1 MLVLPLCYKNCPD
14 KIPSNLSTKL
24 GDGADGEVFLL
35 EGEDDKV
42 IKLSILVDYWE
53 DYTTMFSNVENVAS
67 FLIHE
72 QPSTYARVFNFSKLV
87 EASRPLYN
95 GSNQKFIIYS
105 YIMEKCFPISEDEKK
120 VFHSIIS
127 HEDLGIEK
135 NYSEER
141 VKEML
146 SGMAVG
152 LDFELERIIFFYRNF
167 KKVPICHRDLHVR
180 NIMKD
185 VSGNFKLVDFD
196 RTTLLEI

>member
-1 MLVLPLCYKNCPD
+1 MLVLPICYKNCPD

-35 EGEDDKV
+35 ENEEDKV
-42 IKLSILVDYWE
+42 IKLSMLVDYWE
-53 DYTTMFSNVENVAS
+53 DYTAMFTGIEKVAS
-67 FLIHE
+67 FLMRT
-72 QPSTYARVFNFSKLV
+72 QPDTYARVFNFTKLA
-87 EASRPLYN
+87 ESSRQLYD
-95 GSNQKFIIYS
+95 GSQQNFILYS
-105 YIMEKCFPISEDEKK
+105 YVMEKCFPISEDERK

-152 LDFELERIIFFYRNF
+152 LDFEPERIIFFYRNF
-167 KKVPICHRDLHVR
+167 KKVPIYHRDLHVR

-185 VSGNFKLVDFD
+185 ASGNFKLVDFD

>member
-1 MLVLPLCYKNCPD
+1 MLVLPLCYKNCPN

-35 EGEDDKV
+35 NGEDDKV

-53 DYTTMFSNVENVAS
+53 DYNLIFSNIENVFR
-67 FLIHE
+67 FLMHE
-72 QPSTYARVFNFSKLV
+72 QPSTYARVFNFSKLT
-87 EASRPLYN
+87 ESFRYLHD
-95 GSNQKFIIYS
+95 GSKQNFILYS
-105 YIMEKCFPISEDEKK
+105 YVMEKCFPLSEDEKK
-120 VFHSIIS
+120 VFHSILS

-146 SGMAVG
+146 SGMARG
-152 LDFELERIIFFYRNF
+152 LDFDEERIIFFYGNF
-167 KKVPICHRDLHVR
+167 KKVPIHHRDLHVR

-185 VSGNFKLVDFD
+185 AFGNFKLVDFD
-196 RTTLLEI
+196 RTTLEI